1 MQKINLSCLFNINEL
16 VRVEFSD
23 VNIMEE
29 GTKKTTKKEKEK
41 ERRLFVQNKKQ
52 SLGLV

>member
-29 GTKKTTKKEKEK
+29 GTKKTTKKEKEQQIHLIIK
-41 ERRLFVQNKKQ
+41 
-52 SLGLV
+52 SH